1 MGAVMIIVIMGVVM
15 IGATMRVVGTVG
27 VTAPLPP
34 SWMFAARY
42 ARFMDHPASD
52 CWWCHGDDMDDEID
66 HNDKKVH
73 AAAYGINTNWY
84 TDTCTTDH
92 IPGR

>member
-1 MGAVMIIVIMGVVM
+1 
-15 IGATMRVVGTVG
+15 
-27 VTAPLPP
+27 
-34 SWMFAARY
+34 
-42 ARFMDHPASD
+42 
-52 CWWCHGDDMDDEID
+52 MDDEID

>member
-1 MGAVMIIVIMGVVM
+1 
-15 IGATMRVVGTVG
+15 
-27 VTAPLPP
+27 
-34 SWMFAARY
+34 MFAARY